1 MPMHL
6 VTLLSNKNRMIM
18 EFKLRANIV
27 MSKELTVE
35 AFNLSEAMDKAQKIM
50 AEPVPYSELTVS
62 RIYFDEISP
71 IKWMDEKTKVMVD
84 NARKSMAED
93 LKTIREDQENL
104 RKNQL
109 VMGALDELLKDNA
122 DFRKQFESKLTELSL
137 KEETAIEG

>member
-1 MPMHL
+1 
-6 VTLLSNKNRMIM
+6 M

-104 RKNQL
+104 RKIQL